1 MFSNTSVM
9 LYVFDIDEQEE
20 KVKESL
26 DHFVQALQALN
37 KYSPDADV
45 FVLIHKID
53 LIEMHK
59 RKEWIQRKKETI
71 DTIAC
76 L

>member
-20 KVKESL
+20 KFKESL
-26 DHFVQALQALN
+26 DHFGQALQALN

-71 DTIAC
+71 DTVAC

>member
-1 MFSNTSVM
+1 M